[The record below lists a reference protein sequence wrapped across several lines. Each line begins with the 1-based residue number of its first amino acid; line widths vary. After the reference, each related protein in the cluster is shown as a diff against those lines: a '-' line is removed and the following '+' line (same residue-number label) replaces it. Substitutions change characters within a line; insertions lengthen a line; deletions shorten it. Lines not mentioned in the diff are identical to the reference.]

1 LFTDH
6 ALSSAPALVEAGL
19 VTERKTDMQSR
30 APTSRKT
37 IWGWAL
43 YDFGNSA
50 FFTVIVTFV
59 YAAFFVDII
68 VPDGDTLGSVI
79 WASGLTVTGIIV
91 ALTSP
96 FLGALADRAGH
107 RRRYLF
113 IATAVAIL
121 GTALLYFPTPGE
133 VRLALMIFVMA
144 NVAAEL
150 AMVFYNAYLPDI
162 STPDNIGK
170 ISGYGWALGYV
181 GGVFVLG
188 IALVGFVQPDQPW
201 FGLSTGEE
209 GQFQNFRAIPVMIA
223 VWFAVFA
230 VPMFRWVPK
239 PEHPDTPPLGEL
251 LRGTLVQ
258 LRSTFKEIRRYGQVA
273 RLLVARMIY
282 NDGLVMIFGIG
293 AIYSIEVF
301 GFTIEQALLWGL
313 GVQITAGLGAF
324 AMGFLD
330 DRIGGK
336 KTIVISLVGL
346 SVAVLWAT
354 LAPAESATSLY
365 LAGFIIGIFMGPNQ
379 AASRSLLG
387 RFVPAEKE
395 TEFYGFF
402 AFSGKATSFWGFAI
416 YAAMTTAFGS
426 PRYGAGAVIVFFL
439 VGGLILATVDEQ
451 AGVAASGRVS
461 AS

>member
-1 LFTDH
+1 
-6 ALSSAPALVEAGL
+6 
-19 VTERKTDMQSR
+19 
-30 APTSRKT
+30 
-37 IWGWAL
+37 
-43 YDFGNSA
+43 
-50 FFTVIVTFV
+50 
-59 YAAFFVDII
+59 
-68 VPDGDTLGSVI
+68 
-79 WASGLTVTGIIV
+79 
-91 ALTSP
+91 
-96 FLGALADRAGH
+96 
-107 RRRYLF
+107 
-113 IATAVAIL
+113 
-121 GTALLYFPTPGE
+121 
-133 VRLALMIFVMA
+133 
-144 NVAAEL
+144 
-150 AMVFYNAYLPDI
+150 
-162 STPDNIGK
+162 
-170 ISGYGWALGYV
+170 
-181 GGVFVLG
+181 
-188 IALVGFVQPDQPW
+188 
-201 FGLSTGEE
+201 
-209 GQFQNFRAIPVMIA
+209 VMIA

-395 TEFYGFF
+395 TELYGFF
-402 AFSGKATSFWGFAI
+402 AFSGKATSFCGFAI